1 MQPGNGAGY
10 VKHLDFDLEKH
21 AHQGDV
27 TFTGRKLT
35 AILYLNETWEGGQ
48 LRAYNK
54 ATDGA
59 TDGLKDV
66 STGLKGVS
74 TAVAS
79 TDGLKDVSCAV
90 SSGLEDVSTDGLEG
104 VSLEGV
110 STVDIDPA
118 LGRMV
123 LFRRYGTYY
132 APLHSTLSPDNS
144 KTHACFPLS
153 SLFPPLHSPSLCQ
166 QRCRGA

>member
-10 VKHLDFDLEKH
+10 VKHLDFDLSKH
-21 AHQGDV
+21 AHQGET

-54 ATDGA
+54 TSDG
-59 TDGLKDV
+59 TND
-66 STGLKGVS
+66 GLKGVS
-74 TAVAS
+74 SA
-79 TDGLKDVSCAV
+79 
-90 SSGLEDVSTDGLEG
+90 VSTDG
-104 VSLEGV
+104 LEGV